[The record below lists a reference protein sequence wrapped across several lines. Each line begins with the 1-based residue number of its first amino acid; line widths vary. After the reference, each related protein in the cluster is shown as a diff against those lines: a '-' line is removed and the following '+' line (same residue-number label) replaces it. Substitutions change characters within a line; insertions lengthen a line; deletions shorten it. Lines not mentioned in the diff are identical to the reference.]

1 MQFFFSGLT
10 IHTENEENEILYP
23 NSDYCKNLKNW
34 TKYSLS
40 HDGLKKLDGFQNRQE
55 EIYRTL
61 AINYQEKP
69 NVAVHLRDIVV
80 TMRVSHFLFCYYY
93 CDFLGAVVA
102 QLASAWL
109 SEREVS
115 GSIFNDFNVCFDFPL
130 IRVAI
135 ALNTRKT
142 EH

>member
-1 MQFFFSGLT
+1 MYAISFSGLT

-23 NSDYCKNLKNW
+23 NSDYCKNLKKW

-61 AINYQEKP
+61 AINYPEKP

-93 CDFLGAVVA
+93 YDFLGAVVA
-102 QLASAWL
+102 
-109 SEREVS
+109 
-115 GSIFNDFNVCFDFPL
+115 
-130 IRVAI
+130 
-135 ALNTRKT
+135 
-142 EH
+142 